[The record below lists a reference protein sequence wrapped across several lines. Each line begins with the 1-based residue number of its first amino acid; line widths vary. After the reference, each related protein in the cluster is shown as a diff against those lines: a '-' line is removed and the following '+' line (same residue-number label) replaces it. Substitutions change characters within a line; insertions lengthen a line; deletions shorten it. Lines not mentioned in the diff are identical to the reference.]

1 MNMKMKLF
9 TALALVVTV
18 ATAAAAN
25 EEDGALPSLRNGL
38 TGADLVY
45 VAADD
50 VDIDASS
57 NQNDAI
63 VNQANADEVSVSL
76 LLSTL
81 TY

>member
-9 TALALVVTV
+9 TALALVATV

-38 TGADLVY
+38 IGADLVY

>member
-50 VDIDASS
+50 VDASS

-63 VNQANADEVSVSL
+63 VNQANTDEVSVSL
-76 LLSTL
+76 LLSAL